1 MYAKYR
7 ESEMQRRRGRAAL
20 RTTGLIV
27 VPCARHIAYPLS
39 AVPTTATRSSKAGRR
54 TRTADPERG
63 AVRVTVGFTSTH
75 DCSSYRAP
83 RRGEEDARLDPEGPP
98 DSAADSESGG
108 AEI

>member
-1 MYAKYR
+1 MPNIANPKCNVAAA
-7 ESEMQRRRGRAAL
+7 GRTAHN
-20 RTTGLIV
+20 RFDR
-27 VPCARHIAYPLS
+27 CAVLRHIAYPLS
-39 AVPTTATRSSKAGRR
+39 AVPTTAPRSSKAGRR

-75 DCSSYRAP
+75 VCSSYRAP